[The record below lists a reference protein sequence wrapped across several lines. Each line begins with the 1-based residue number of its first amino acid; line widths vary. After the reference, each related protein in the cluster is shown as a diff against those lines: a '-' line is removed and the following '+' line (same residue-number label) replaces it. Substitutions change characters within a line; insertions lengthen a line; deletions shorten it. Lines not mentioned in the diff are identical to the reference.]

1 MPDGGGAAGPYPS
14 VWGGMM
20 EGMRS
25 YRDSAVVLRQHKL
38 GEADYILTLLTREN
52 GLVRAVAKG
61 VRRPRSRFGARLE
74 LFAHV
79 DLQLHPGRNLDMVTQ
94 VHSIAAYSGDLAG
107 DYGRYTTA
115 CAVIETAERLAGEER
130 APAMELHRLTVGAL
144 RAIAAGVRDRDLVLI
159 SFLLRAMESAGWA
172 PALTICAR
180 CGDEGP
186 HRAFHVAAGGAVC
199 VHCRPSGSA
208 VPGQGVLDLM
218 AALARA
224 DFDFAESTG
233 ERVRRQANGLAAAH
247 LQWHVGRQLRSLPMI
262 ERHAPHSPALAAGE
276 REVDGAGTAAG

>member
-1 MPDGGGAAGPYPS
+1 MSA
-14 VWGGMM
+14 WGGMM

-79 DLQLHPGRNLDMVTQ
+79 DLQLYPGRNLDTVTQ

-130 APAMELHRLTVGAL
+130 APAPELHRLTVGAL
-144 RAIAAGVRDRDLVLI
+144 RAIAAGLRDRDLILI
-159 SFLLRAMESAGWA
+159 SFLLRAMDAAGWA
-172 PALTICAR
+172 PALDLCAR
-180 CGDEGP
+180 CGDTGP

-199 VHCRPSGSA
+199 VHCRPAGSA
-208 VPGQGVLDLM
+208 VPAHGVLDLL

-224 DFDFAESTG
+224 DFDFAETTG
-233 ERVRRQANGLAAAH
+233 DRVRRQANGLAAAH

-262 ERHAPHSPALAAGE
+262 ERHAPHSQVSAMGAGGT
-276 REVDGAGTAAG
+276 EVDGAGTATG

>member
-1 MPDGGGAAGPYPS
+1 
-14 VWGGMM
+14 
-20 EGMRS
+20 MRS

-38 GEADYILTLLTREN
+38 GEADYILTLLTRDN

-79 DLQLHPGRNLDMVTQ
+79 DLQLHPGRSLDVVTQ
-94 VHSIAAYSGDLAG
+94 VHSIAAYSGDLTE

-130 APAMELHRLTVGAL
+130 APALDLHRLTVGAL
-144 RAIAAGVRDRDLVLI
+144 RAIAAGARDRDLILI
-159 SFLLRAMESAGWA
+159 SFLLRAMDAAGWA
-172 PALTICAR
+172 PALTLCSR

-199 VHCRPSGSA
+199 VHCRPPGAA
-208 VPGQGVLDLM
+208 VPSQGVLDLM
-218 AALARA
+218 AALALP
-224 DFDFAESTG
+224 DFDYAETTD
-233 ERVRRQANGLAAAH
+233 ERLRRQANGLAAAH

-262 ERHAPHSPALAAGE
+262 ERHAPHSTALASAGRDIE
-276 REVDGAGTAAG
+276 EVDGAGTAAG

>member
-1 MPDGGGAAGPYPS
+1 
-14 VWGGMM
+14 
-20 EGMRS
+20 MRS

-79 DLQLHPGRNLDMVTQ
+79 DLQLYPGRSLDTVTQ

-130 APAMELHRLTVGAL
+130 APAPELHRLTVGAL
-144 RAIAAGVRDRDLVLI
+144 RAIAGGMRDRELILI
-159 SFLLRAMESAGWA
+159 SFLLRAMDAAGWA
-172 PALTICAR
+172 PALTLCAR
-180 CGDEGP
+180 CGDDGP

-199 VHCRPSGSA
+199 VHCRPAGSA
-208 VPGQGVLDLM
+208 VLAQGVLDLLV
-218 AALARA
+218 ALARA
-224 DFDFAESTG
+224 DFDFAETTG
-233 ERVRRQANGLAAAH
+233 DRVRRQANGLAAAH

-262 ERHAPHSPALAAGE
+262 ERHAPHSSASATGAGGT
-276 REVDGAGTAAG
+276 EVDGAGIATG